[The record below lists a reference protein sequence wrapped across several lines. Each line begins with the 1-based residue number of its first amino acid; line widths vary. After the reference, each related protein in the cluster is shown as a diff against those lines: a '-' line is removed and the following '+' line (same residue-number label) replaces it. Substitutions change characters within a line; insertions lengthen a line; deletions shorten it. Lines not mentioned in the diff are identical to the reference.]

1 MKGELNCICNIG
13 SSRKVTLSW
22 GAKKKSRPCSQLSIG
37 DDVIVSNH
45 GTKWEHRAK
54 IIQTL
59 DDGKSVLVKWETSF
73 KKEIVYLN
81 DCQKLDVEATTV
93 RKRKATDFFV
103 PIDAEAA
110 EETIHEAQPDDR
122 LISTDGQLT
131 NLFFSADNSSK
142 QCAQG
147 SIANLLHM
155 LQCSKEQIDLFWQ
168 LANSPVEYLV
178 KNLRHELPKK
188 VKNSPDSIEKCLWI
202 LREKFKFTTTKKLNL
217 KRLTSLPNTFNMLK
231 QMKFPVLI
239 GVSSTLTSYDHVVVI
254 WNGIVIDYESMHTY
268 MLTEESLRQ
277 VCGTNTTFQKVSS
290 GYGLFPPKDLRMKV
304 TELKESDWGITEFY
318 KCDDNTIRGYF
329 L

>member
-1 MKGELNCICNIG
+1 
-13 SSRKVTLSW
+13 
-22 GAKKKSRPCSQLSIG
+22 
-37 DDVIVSNH
+37 
-45 GTKWEHRAK
+45 
-54 IIQTL
+54 L
-59 DDGKSVLVKWETSF
+59 DDGISVLVKWETSL

-81 DCQKLDVEATTV
+81 DCRKLDVEATTV

-110 EETIHEAQPDDR
+110 EDMIHKAQPDDR
-122 LISTDGQLT
+122 LICTDGQLT
-131 NLFFSADNSSK
+131 NLFYNVENSSK

-147 SIANLLHM
+147 AIANLLHM

-168 LANSPVEYLV
+168 LANSDVENLV

-188 VKNSPDSIEKCLWI
+188 VTNSLDSIEKCLWI
-202 LREKFKFTTTKKLNL
+202 LRQKFKFTTTKKLNS
-217 KRLTSLPNTFNMLK
+217 KRLTSLTRTLNMLK

-239 GVSSTLTSYDHVVVI
+239 GVSSTLTPYDHVVVI

-268 MLTEESLRQ
+268 TLTEESLRQ

>member
-1 MKGELNCICNIG
+1 M
-13 SSRKVTLSW
+13 
-22 GAKKKSRPCSQLSIG
+22 
-37 DDVIVSNH
+37 
-45 GTKWEHRAK
+45 
-54 IIQTL
+54 
-59 DDGKSVLVKWETSF
+59 
-73 KKEIVYLN
+73 
-81 DCQKLDVEATTV
+81 
-93 RKRKATDFFV
+93 
-103 PIDAEAA
+103 
-110 EETIHEAQPDDR
+110 IHEAQPDDR
-122 LISTDGQLT
+122 LICTDGQLT
-131 NLFFSADNSSK
+131 NLFFNADNSSK

-147 SIANLLHM
+147 AIANLLHM

-168 LANSPVEYLV
+168 LINSDVEDLV

-202 LREKFKFTTTKKLNL
+202 PREKFKFTTTKKLNL
-217 KRLTSLPNTFNMLK
+217 KRLTSLTRTLNMLK

-304 TELKESDWGITEFY
+304 TELNVTDWGITEFY
-318 KCDDNTIRGYF
+318 KSDDSKIHWYF